1 MNPATPKTERPPAT
15 RLRKVVFGDSIMSN
29 QSPGGESASPTL
41 VRRVR
46 WRRSTWVQVVLSA
59 GLLLLGGNAAVAVE
73 LGVTL
78 LPSGNQVQVTLTG
91 GTGRWHRVETSTN
104 LLNWSAMTNF
114 YQTNPS
120 SAWLDS
126 SVTNTPQRYYR
137 SRDLTT
143 ALDRYVATPDTN
155 YSYTLLNTIP
165 SAGQT
170 AYVLELRSQVW
181 LTTNE
186 VDRPLWKHW
195 LIIVKP
201 TVVTNSQSLL
211 WIDGGSNPGTQP
223 TSADPTLSWIA
234 VGTGSVVTQLKM
246 VPNEPLTFAGEG
258 FSRTEDAMIV
268 YTWDKF
274 LRTGDEKWPARLP
287 MTKAAVRAMDTVTSF
302 LATNG
307 SGLNI
312 DKFVVSGA
320 SKRGW
325 TTWTTAAVDRRVVA
339 IIPAVI
345 DVLYVD
351 DCLTHQYSAYGFWAP
366 AIQDYVNMGIVNW
379 TGTNSPQFQALMD
392 IEDPYA
398 YRARLTMPKFELWG
412 SGDQYF
418 LPDSSQFY
426 FNDLPGVKYM
436 RCFPNAD
443 HGLNFDAYVTL
454 KGCYESILFQT
465 PLPQFSWTLQASNVI
480 RVVAT
485 TLPTTVTLWQ
495 ATNSSARD
503 FRLLTIG
510 AAWTSST
517 LTDQGGGV
525 YIGTVTVPPAGWKA
539 FFVELTYP
547 RSGLETLK
555 FTTQVYVVPDTLPFH
570 WPL

>member
-1 MNPATPKTERPPAT
+1 MA
-15 RLRKVVFGDSIMSN
+15 
-29 QSPGGESASPTL
+29 
-41 VRRVR
+41 
-46 WRRSTWVQVVLSA
+46 LSA
-59 GLLLLGGNAAVAVE
+59 ALLVLRGSAAVAGE
-73 LGVTL
+73 LGVNL
-78 LPSGNQVQVTLTG
+78 LPNQQAQVTLTG
-91 GTGRWHRVETSTN
+91 GTGRWHRIETSTN
-104 LLNWSAMTNF
+104 LLNWTSMTNF

-120 SAWLDS
+120 SVWLDS
-126 SVTNTPQRYYR
+126 SVTNTVQRYYR

-143 ALDRYVATPDTN
+143 ALDRYVAVPDTN
-155 YSYTLLNTIP
+155 YSYTLLNTI
-165 SAGQT
+165 SGAGQT
-170 AYVLELRSQVW
+170 TYVLELRSQAW

-186 VDRPLWKHW
+186 VDRPVWKHW

-201 TVVTNSQSLL
+201 TVVTNSLSLL

-223 TSADPTLSWIA
+223 TSADPILASIA
-234 VGTGSVVTQLKM
+234 VGTGSVVTQLRM
-246 VPNEPLTFAGEG
+246 VPNEPLTFADEG
-258 FSRTEDAMIV
+258 FPRTEDSLIV

-302 LATNG
+302 CATNG
-307 SGLNI
+307 SGLNL
-312 DKFVVSGA
+312 DKFVVAGG

-325 TTWTTAAVDRRVVA
+325 TSWTTAAVDRRVVA
-339 IIPAVI
+339 IIPASI
-345 DVLYVD
+345 DVLNVEA
-351 DCLTHQYSAYGFWAP
+351 CLTHHFSAYGFWAP
-366 AIQDYVNMGIVNW
+366 AIQDYVDMGIVNW

-398 YRARLTMPKFELWG
+398 YRDRLTMPKFEIWG

-426 FNDLPGVKYM
+426 FPDLPGVKYM
-436 RCFPNAD
+436 RCMPNAN
-443 HGLNFDAYVTL
+443 HSLNLDAYVTL
-454 KGCYESILFQT
+454 KACYQSVLFNT

-485 TLPTTVTLWQ
+485 DLPATATLWQ
-495 ATNSSARD
+495 AVNANARD
-503 FRLLTIG
+503 FRLEAIG
-510 AAWTSST
+510 AVWTSSP
-517 LTDQGGGV
+517 LTNQGGGV
-525 YIGTVTVPPAGWKA
+525 YSDAVTVPPKGWKA
-539 FFVELTYP
+539 FFIELTYP